1 MSAIRRS
8 QCLDMLCLSPALPGL
23 GYANNHG
30 SSISLSPSPPQSPP
44 SQDPLTSP
52 RFLYTSTNPAAFGG
66 APNVREDLPLPTSP
80 PYTCF
85 VGGLAFESTDADLS
99 EFFADLN
106 PTSVRLVKDVQGK
119 AKGFGYVEFPSVD
132 GLKAA
137 LDRSGASLGGRT
149 LRTSVAEAREY
160 LSVPAGGLEGGRAGL
175 GGRRWWLPCLAVAC
189 LRCLCH
195 FKQS

>member
-1 MSAIRRS
+1 MLRLSLPFRSLRSAHNI
-8 QCLDMLCLSPALPGL
+8 A
-23 GYANNHG
+23 
-30 SSISLSPSPPQSPP
+30 PQSA
-44 SQDPLTSP
+44 LTLAPASFT
-52 RFLYTSTNPAAFGG
+52 RATHFAWLSLYTSTNKVAFGG

-149 LRTSVAEAREY
+149 LRTSVAEARKCLFVTVVLWAVGSWE
-160 LSVPAGGLEGGRAGL
+160 AGL
-175 GGRRWWLPCLAVAC
+175 GG
-189 LRCLCH
+189 
-195 FKQS
+195 